1 MASFLTEVPEDD
13 AVREGLLEEV
23 ARLREAVAALRADAR
38 RLDGKVAIVT
48 GAGRG
53 IGEAIA
59 ERFCREGSTVFVAEV
74 NRSSGTAIAS
84 RLREEGFDAAFVEV
98 DVSDPQSVSR
108 MYDVVVGERGRVD
121 IAVANAGILADARA
135 VTMTDEQWDRV
146 LAVNLNGVFYCA
158 RAAARLMI
166 EQGYGRIIL
175 ASSVVG
181 MKGNFGQVNYA
192 AAKAGVT
199 GIARS
204 LAREV
209 ARKGDIT
216 VNAIAPGFVR
226 TEMLA
231 GIPPERLSA
240 IAERIPSGRLA
251 TPEQIAE
258 VYAFLAS
265 DRASYVNG
273 AVIPVD
279 GGLSL

>member
-1 MASFLTEVPEDD
+1 MASSLTEVPEDD
-13 AVREGLLEEV
+13 AVRGGLLDEV
-23 ARLREAVAALRADAR
+23 ARLREALAALETDAR

-59 ERFCREGSTVFVAEV
+59 ERFCREGSTVFVADV
-74 NRSSGTAIAS
+74 NRSTGVALAS
-84 RLREEGFDAAFVEV
+84 RLREESYDASFVEV

-121 IAVANAGILADARA
+121 IVVANAGILADARA

-158 RAAARLMI
+158 RAAARHML

-231 GIPPERLSA
+231 SIPPERLSA

-251 TPEQIAE
+251 TPQQIAE

>member
-1 MASFLTEVPEDD
+1 MASSLTEVPEDD
-13 AVREGLLEEV
+13 AVHGGLLEEV
-23 ARLREAVAALRADAR
+23 TRLREAVAALRADAR

-53 IGEAIA
+53 IGQAIA
-59 ERFCREGSTVFVAEV
+59 ERFCQEGSTVFVADV
-74 NRSSGTAIAS
+74 NRSTGVAIAS
-84 RLREEGFDAAFVEV
+84 RLREESGDATFVEV

-108 MYDVVVGERGRVD
+108 MYDAVVGERGRVD
-121 IAVANAGILADARA
+121 IVVANAGILADARA

-158 RAAARLMI
+158 RGAARLMI

-209 ARKGDIT
+209 A
-216 VNAIAPGFVR
+216 
-226 TEMLA
+226 
-231 GIPPERLSA
+231 
-240 IAERIPSGRLA
+240 
-251 TPEQIAE
+251 
-258 VYAFLAS
+258 
-265 DRASYVNG
+265 
-273 AVIPVD
+273 
-279 GGLSL
+279 

>member
-1 MASFLTEVPEDD
+1 GD
-13 AVREGLLEEV
+13 A
-23 ARLREAVAALRADAR
+23 
-38 RLDGKVAIVT
+38 T
-48 GAGRG
+48 
-53 IGEAIA
+53 
-59 ERFCREGSTVFVAEV
+59 
-74 NRSSGTAIAS
+74 
-84 RLREEGFDAAFVEV
+84 FVEV

-108 MYDVVVGERGRVD
+108 MYDAVVGERGRVD
-121 IAVANAGILADARA
+121 IVVANAGILADARA

-158 RAAARLMI
+158 RGAARLMI
-166 EQGYGRIIL
+166 EQGYGGIIL

-231 GIPPERLSA
+231 GIPPDRLSA
-240 IAERIPSGRLA
+240 IAE
-251 TPEQIAE
+251 
-258 VYAFLAS
+258 
-265 DRASYVNG
+265 
-273 AVIPVD
+273 
-279 GGLSL
+279 

>member
-1 MASFLTEVPEDD
+1 MGTSPTEGPDGAGVPIE
-13 AVREGLLEEV
+13 RLEEV
-23 ARLREAVAALRADAR
+23 ARLREEVVALKAEAH
-38 RLDGKVAIVT
+38 RLNGKVAIIT

-59 ERFCREGSTVFVAEV
+59 ECFCREGATVFVADV
-74 NRSSGTAIAS
+74 NHATGEALAR
-84 RLREEGFDAAFVEV
+84 RLREGSFDATFIEV
-98 DVSDPQSVSR
+98 DVSEPESVAR
-108 MYDVVVGERGRVD
+108 MYDVVVGDRGRVD
-121 IAVANAGILADARA
+121 ILVANAGIVADARA
-135 VTMTDEQWDRV
+135 VRMTDDQWHKV
-146 LAVNLNGVFYCA
+146 LDVNLSGVFYCA
-158 RAAARLMI
+158 RAAAQLMT
-166 EQGYGRIIL
+166 EQGSGRIIL
-175 ASSVVG
+175 AGSVVG
-181 MKGNFGQVNYA
+181 MKGNVGQVNYA
-192 AAKAGVT
+192 AAKAGIM

-216 VNAIAPGFVR
+216 VNAIAPGFVG

-240 IAERIPSGRLA
+240 ITERIPSGLLA